1 MRPIRPYSDTPRR
14 RVLKWP
20 VSVGVSYYTDLVSFS
35 AVTTTGIYCRP
46 GCRARP
52 RADHVRT
59 YATASAAEAA
69 GYRACLRCR
78 PYREVGSTPWQAP
91 ELVCRAVQLII
102 EGALDGSSEAELGRR
117 IGVSA
122 RHLRRMFAEHLG
134 TTPDRFAR
142 SRRAHFA
149 RRLLDDTDL
158 DIVEVAFASGFGS
171 LRQFNRTMLD
181 IFRANPRE
189 LRARRRRAD
198 RLVADGG
205 LTLRLPVHAPY
216 DLDAVLTLLARD
228 AVPGVEFVGPDGYR
242 RTISVDG
249 APGLVEVRAA
259 EPGQLLLRLHLPY
272 WEGLIH
278 IVERISAVLATGL
291 DVTGAVAQLGS
302 DPMLGP
308 VVRARPG
315 ARMPGAWSALEVAV
329 RAAVVERH
337 CPAATRELMGRLVR
351 GLGEPVAGLGPELT
365 HLFPAATALAA
376 GAAQLLPGP
385 TGQVVAALASATAVL
400 EPGRPLDE
408 LVTGLARAGVGE
420 AAAQQVALRL
430 GHPDA
435 FPPGLTEDPE
445 RWQPW
450 RSVAAAHL
458 LLAAP
463 AVAEDAA

>member
-1 MRPIRPYSDTPRR
+1 VP
-14 RVLKWP
+14 
-20 VSVGVSYYTDLVSFS
+20 FS

-46 GCRARP
+46 GCGARP
-52 RADHVRT
+52 RADHVRM

-102 EGALDGSSEAELGRR
+102 GGALDGSTEEELGRR

-158 DIVEVAFASGFGS
+158 DIVEIAFAAGFGS
-171 LRQFNRTMLD
+171 LRQFNRTMQD
-181 IFRANPRE
+181 TFRANPRE

-228 AVPGVEFVGPDGYR
+228 AVPGVEVVDPDGYR
-242 RTISVDG
+242 RTIAIDG

-259 EPGQLLLRLHLPY
+259 AEPGHLLLRLHLPY

-278 IVERISAVLATGL
+278 IVERVGAVLATGL
-291 DVTGAVAQLGS
+291 DVDGAVAQLGS
-302 DPMLGP
+302 DPTLGAL
-308 VVRARPG
+308 VRARPG

-329 RAAVVERH
+329 RAAVAERH
-337 CPAATRELMGRLVR
+337 CPEATRELMARLVR

-365 HLFPAATALAA
+365 HLFPVAGALTA

-385 TGQVVAALASATAVL
+385 TGQVVAALASSTAVL
-400 EPGRPLDE
+400 DPARPLDE
-408 LVTGLARAGVGE
+408 LVTELARAGVGE
-420 AAAQQVALRL
+420 VAAQQVALRL
-430 GHPDA
+430 GHRDA
-435 FPPGLTEDPE
+435 FPPDLTEDPE

-463 AVAEDAA
+463 AVEDAA

>member
-1 MRPIRPYSDTPRR
+1 VP
-14 RVLKWP
+14 
-20 VSVGVSYYTDLVSFS
+20 FS

-46 GCRARP
+46 GCGARP
-52 RADHVRT
+52 RADHVRV

-78 PYREVGSTPWQAP
+78 PYREAGSTPWQAP

-102 EGALDGSSEAELGRR
+102 GGALDGSSEEELGRR

-158 DIVEVAFASGFGS
+158 DVVEIAFASGFGS
-171 LRQFNRTMLD
+171 LRQFNRTMQD
-181 IFRANPRE
+181 TFRANPRE

-216 DLDAVLTLLARD
+216 DVEAVLTLLARD
-228 AVPGVEFVGPDGYR
+228 AVPGVESVGSAGYR
-242 RTISVDG
+242 RTIAVHG

-259 EPGQLLLRLHLPY
+259 AEPGHLLLRLHLPY

-291 DVTGAVAQLGS
+291 DTDGAVAALS
-302 DPMLGP
+302 ADPTLGP
-308 VVRARPG
+308 LVTARPG

-329 RAAVVERH
+329 QAAVAERH
-337 CPAATRELMGRLVR
+337 CPAATRELMGRLVHE
-351 GLGEPVAGLGPELT
+351 LGEPVAGLGPELT
-365 HLFPAATALAA
+365 HLFPSAAAVAA
-376 GAAQLLPGP
+376 GAVQLLPGA
-385 TGQVVAALASATAVL
+385 TGRVVGALAAESTVL
-400 EPGRPLDE
+400 EPGRPLEE
-408 LVTGLARAGVGE
+408 LVAGLVRAGVGRS
-420 AAAQQVALRL
+420 AAHQVALRL
-430 GHPDA
+430 GHRDA
-435 FPPGLTEDPE
+435 FPPDLTADPG

-450 RSVAAAHL
+450 GSVAAAHL
-458 LLAAP
+458 LLAAQ
-463 AVAEDAA
+463 AVEDAA

>member
-1 MRPIRPYSDTPRR
+1 MP
-14 RVLKWP
+14 
-20 VSVGVSYYTDLVSFS
+20 FS

-46 GCRARP
+46 GCGARP
-52 RADHVRT
+52 RADHVRV

-78 PYREVGSTPWQAP
+78 PYREAGSTPWQAP
-91 ELVCRAVQLII
+91 ELVCRAVQLILH
-102 EGALDGSSEAELGRR
+102 GGLDGSSEEKLGRR

-158 DIVEVAFASGFGS
+158 DVVEIAFASGFGS
-171 LRQFNRTMLD
+171 LRQFNRTMQD
-181 IFRANPRE
+181 TFRANPRE

-216 DLDAVLTLLARD
+216 DLEAVLTLLARD
-228 AVPGVEFVGPDGYR
+228 AVPGVESVGPEGYR
-242 RTISVDG
+242 RTIAVDG

-259 EPGQLLLRLHLPY
+259 AEPGHLLLRLHLPY

-291 DVTGAVAQLGS
+291 DTDGAVAALGA
-302 DPMLGP
+302 DPTLGP
-308 VVRARPG
+308 LVSARPG

-329 RAAVVERH
+329 QAAVAEHH

-351 GLGEPVAGLGPELT
+351 ELGEPVAGLGPELT
-365 HLFPAATALAA
+365 HLFPPAAAVAA
-376 GAAQLLPGP
+376 GAGQLLPG
-385 TGQVVAALASATAVL
+385 TTAQVVSALAAEPTVL

-408 LVTGLARAGVGE
+408 LVAGLVRAGAGRS
-420 AAAQQVALRL
+420 AAQRVALRL
-430 GHPDA
+430 GHRDA
-435 FPPGLTEDPE
+435 FPHDLTADPE
-445 RWQPW
+445 RWRPW
-450 RSVAAAHL
+450 GSVAAAHL
-458 LLAAP
+458 LLAAH
-463 AVAEDAA
+463 AVEDAA